1 MPVEIASG
9 GRTKFNRFERQIPK
23 THWLDAACVGA
34 STPEIL
40 QWEAVTPLAIK
51 AMGHG
56 KRQVTNVDAYGFPRG
71 KAKGIPVHPFRTGD
85 IVRAEIPKGKYT
97 GVYVSRIAETT
108 TNKPMAGFKSK
119 AGSRIVCNTKYMTK
133 LFNMDGYDYGFL
145 KAPEPRVLAN

>member
-1 MPVEIASG
+1 M
-9 GRTKFNRFERQIPK
+9 R
-23 THWLDAACVGA
+23 
-34 STPEIL
+34 
-40 QWEAVTPLAIK
+40 WEAVTPLAIK

-71 KAKGIPVHPFRTGD
+71 NAKGIPVHPFRTGD

-119 AGSRIVCNTKYMTK
+119 DGSRIVCNTKYMTK
-133 LFNMDGYDYGFL
+133 LFNVDGYDYGFL
-145 KAPEPRVLAN
+145 KAPDSRVLAG